1 MIKKIC
7 ILGYGSHVKKTI
19 IPALNLN
26 KNNLKIITTKSDSI
40 GFEIFPD
47 IRTALTK
54 ITKDYIIF
62 NATPPNFHFIT
73 SKLLLKK
80 GFNLIVE
87 KPICM
92 NVYQYKILKK
102 LAIKKKLFL
111 FENMMY
117 FYSKQFLLF
126 KKSLKTKKIK
136 SFEMNFSIP
145 NYSSQSFR
153 KNFDSNLLLLY
164 DVACYPLSLVSYLGY
179 KMNHFDVHYRYKR
192 KLLNK
197 LTIFFKSNKIDFF
210 IHVSF
215 FCNYENYVK
224 INYIDQSSIQFN
236 HFFYGKKI
244 KKTNTMRSANRYN
257 IRNNT
262 LRDYNVFKKILSFD
276 KKSFYRLFKK
286 NTSITE
292 DYLKMISKIKKKLKN
307 SSN

>member
-19 IPALNLN
+19 IPSLKLN
-26 KNNLKIITTKSDSI
+26 KNNLKIITSKSDLI
-40 GFEIFPD
+40 GFETFSD
-47 IRTALTK
+47 IRTALNK
-54 ITKDYIIF
+54 ITKDYLIF
-62 NATPPNFHFIT
+62 NATPPNIHFST

-102 LAIKKKLFL
+102 LAIKNKLFL

-126 KKSLKTKKIK
+126 KKNLRVKKIK
-136 SFEMNFSIP
+136 SFDINFSIP
-145 NYSSQSFR
+145 NYSAQSFR
-153 KNFDSNLLLLY
+153 KNFNSNLLLLY
-164 DVACYPLSLVSYLGY
+164 DVACYPLSLISYLGY
-179 KMNHFDVHYRYKR
+179 KMNQFDVHYRFKR

-197 LTIFFKSNKIDFF
+197 LTIFFKSKKIDFS

-224 INYIDQSSIQFN
+224 INYIDESSIQFN

-244 KKTNTMRSANRYN
+244 KKINNIRSAKGCN

-276 KKSFYRLFKK
+276 KKRFHSLFKK
-286 NTSITE
+286 NTFITE